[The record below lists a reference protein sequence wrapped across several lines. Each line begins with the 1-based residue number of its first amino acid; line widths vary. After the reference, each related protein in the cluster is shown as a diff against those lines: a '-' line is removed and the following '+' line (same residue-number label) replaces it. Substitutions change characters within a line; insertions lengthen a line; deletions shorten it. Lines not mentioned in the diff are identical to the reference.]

1 MQFQSQHSG
10 SIYKIGA
17 WNVNGF
23 YSTDHPENSIF
34 KHDVLCNLDQDIYF
48 ISETFCKND
57 DTFYVKKTT
66 NAVTLIDK
74 IYQNGQ

>member
-34 KHDVLCNLDQDIYF
+34 KHDVLCNLDQDIYL
-48 ISETFCKND
+48 ISETFLKM
-57 DTFYVKKTT
+57 TT
-66 NAVTLIDK
+66 HFM
-74 IYQNGQ
+74 